1 MWTFETIW
9 ITICITS
16 LLIGSFVF
24 LQIVPITK
32 ENKMQIRN
40 KQFNFT
46 SVEIK
51 SKYTSE
57 DVARHNKP
65 NDCWIIV
72 DGKVYD
78 VTSYILDHPG
88 GESILN
94 NAGRDSSI
102 GVHGPQHPESIWD
115 VLNLFYIGELEK

>member
-1 MWTFETIW
+1 
-9 ITICITS
+9 
-16 LLIGSFVF
+16 VF

-40 KQFNFT
+40 KQCNFT

-94 NAGRDSSI
+94 NAGRI
-102 GVHGPQHPESIWD
+102 HR
-115 VLNLFYIGELEK
+115 